1 MSDVKTEVK
10 IAYEIRNINQ
20 EQYHI
25 SATLMNSINKVF
37 ETISKEIDVVDF
49 NNYIDYTT
57 EEKEIIALANDIVKK
72 KLANVIAKLL
82 EKEINETVE
91 KIKSTLD

>member
-1 MSDVKTEVK
+1 MSDLKTEVK
-10 IAYEIRNINQ
+10 IAYEIQNINQ

-57 EEKEIIALANDIVKK
+57 EEKEVLAIANDIVKK
-72 KLANVIAKLL
+72 KYANVIAKLL
-82 EKEINETVE
+82 EKEIHEIVE
-91 KIKSTLD
+91 KINSTLN